1 MVELAQL
8 LKANPVLPVV
18 VVNSASEGVE
28 VARALLKGGITA
40 AEVTFRTAA
49 APDAIRAMSEVE
61 GLTVGAGT
69 VINASQAD
77 RAIEAGAQFVVCP
90 GFSAAVVRHCQQRL
104 VPVLPACT
112 DGTHIMAALELGVD
126 TVKFF
131 PASTLGGIAA
141 IKALSAPFPQVK
153 FVPTGGVSAANLA
166 DFLAVPVI
174 AACGGSWMVK
184 SDLVQAGKWDEVTR
198 LSAQAVDIARRV
210 RP

>member
-8 LKANPVLPVV
+8 LQANPILPVV
-18 VVNSASEGVE
+18 VVNSAEEGVA
-28 VARALLKGGITA
+28 VGRALLAGGISA

-49 APDAIRAMSEVE
+49 APDAIRAMSEIE

-69 VINASQAD
+69 VINEAQAD
-77 RAIEAGAQFVVCP
+77 RAIAAGSQFVVSP
-90 GFSAAVVRHCQQRL
+90 GFSAAVVRHCQERQ

-131 PASTLGGIAA
+131 PASTLGGIPA
-141 IKALSAPFPQVK
+141 IKALAAPFPQVK

-166 DFLAVPVI
+166 EYLAVPAI

-184 SDLVQAGKWDEVTR
+184 SDLVQEGNWDEISR
-198 LSAQAVDIARRV
+198 LSAEAIAIARRV